1 MTDQRQHS
9 PPCPKWSMALSR
21 WSSPSGEMVRRHLC
35 NDVCH
40 HFCPN
45 RKGTLPEASAN
56 TEHCRAVLSFPIAPP
71 HFRQIGRLAV
81 VHLYHFW
88 LDHWS
93 IAFLLIFCLA
103 HFSKSNQFWIISSH
117 RHCQVRVR
125 PTKDPSLWQPIP
137 TIATKWIQV
146 CLRIIMMC
154 HCFWDLLGYFRMGD
168 TGLPERRKD

>member
-1 MTDQRQHS
+1 MFKVVNGS
-9 PPCPKWSMALSR
+9 VEVIESR
-21 WSSPSGEMVRRHLC
+21 WGNGKKTSLQLMFATISAQIEKGHCQRLLRILNIAGLS
-35 NDVCH
+35 
-40 HFCPN
+40 CPFP
-45 RKGTLPEASAN
+45 LP
-56 TEHCRAVLSFPIAPP
+56 PP
-71 HFRQIGRLAV
+71 YFRQIGRLAV

-93 IAFLLIFCLA
+93 IAFLLITYFCLVYLLKSS
-103 HFSKSNQFWIISSH
+103 FLCSNQFWIISSH

-146 CLRIIMMC
+146 CLRIIMTC